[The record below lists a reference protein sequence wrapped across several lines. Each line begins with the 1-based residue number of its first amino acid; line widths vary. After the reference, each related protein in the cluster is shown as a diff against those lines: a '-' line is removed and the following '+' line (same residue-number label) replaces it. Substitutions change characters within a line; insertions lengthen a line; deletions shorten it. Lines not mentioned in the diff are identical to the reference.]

1 MTRVPRLLTLTSVG
15 VALLGVACAGV
26 RAPDPG
32 DGASPIGHPAG
43 AADLVL
49 RVDVGGGFV
58 PAQYHLRQL
67 PSFSLFGGGT
77 VITLGPQIEI
87 YPGPALP
94 NVQARSIDEAGIQA
108 ILRAADEA
116 GLLGPDAHYDHAC
129 VADLPTTTFT
139 VVAEGRTHV
148 VSAYALGFDDGTSTD
163 PGAPPE
169 DPSSEEPVST
179 PPDAAGGGAPG
190 STGSAGTAQATPPS
204 AQAAPSAGSSGSD
217 LPATASDTPTSVP
230 GSSETEAAPASACD
244 VSKEEQAA
252 RQALVDFQNRLFDLT
267 SWLPDGSV
275 GPEGPYTPS
284 ALRVYVQDPPA
295 DDPALHQE
303 PVAWPLSTPLA
314 SFGAVDPATG
324 FQCGTVEGE
333 DLDLLLPLAQAANE
347 LTPWTSEGRAFG
359 LTFRPLLPDESG
371 C

>member
-15 VALLGVACAGV
+15 LALLGAACAGL

-32 DGASPIGHPAG
+32 DGSSPIAHPAG

-67 PSFSLFGGGT
+67 PSFSLFGDGT

-94 NVQARSIDEAGIQA
+94 NVLARSIDEDGIQA

-116 GLLGPDAHYDHAC
+116 GLLGPDADYDHAC

-139 VVAEGRTHV
+139 VVAGGRTHV

-169 DPSSEEPVST
+169 DPSSEEPVSS

-190 STGSAGTAQATPPS
+190 STGSAGTAQAAPPS
-204 AQAAPSAGSSGSD
+204 VGSSASD
-217 LPATASDTPTSVP
+217 LPATASDTPTTVP
-230 GSSETEAAPASACD
+230 GTSEGGAAPASACD
-244 VSKEEQAA
+244 LSKEEQAA
-252 RQALVDFQNRLFDLT
+252 RQALVDFQNRLYDLT
-267 SWLPDGSV
+267 SWLPEGSV
-275 GPEGPYTPS
+275 GPEGPFTPS
-284 ALRVYVQDPPA
+284 ALRVYVQDPAPA
-295 DDPALHQE
+295 GDPALHQE
-303 PVAWPLSTPLA
+303 PVAWPLSPPLA

-324 FQCGTVEGE
+324 FQCGTVASE
-333 DLDLLLPLAQAANE
+333 DLDLLLRLAQGANE
-347 LTPWTSEGRAFG
+347 LTPWTSEGREYG